1 MRALEYSLRQGL
13 TSVWRHR
20 GSSLLA
26 VVAIA
31 LALVV
36 LGAVLLGNWNV
47 QRWLAS
53 RAAAAELSV
62 YLDDGAT
69 AEARGAIEQTLD
81 ASGVVASRTYV
92 SKSDARA
99 AFRAAVGEL
108 GAIVEALD
116 DNPFPAS
123 IDAKVKPEA
132 GAALAAGG
140 LLSRLAT
147 LPGVAD
153 VRYDREWLARVERTM
168 ASLRTFGAVV
178 GILMAMAAAVTV
190 ATVVRLGLYARREE
204 LEIMTLVGSPLT
216 FIRGPFVA
224 EGVIEGGLGALLSLL
239 LLWTGYMVVAR
250 SGGAGLEG
258 MIDVGTLTFLPP
270 MTALGLVAGG
280 MLVGALGG
288 LAASR
293 HAL

>member
-13 TSVWRHR
+13 MSLWRHR

-36 LGAVLLGNWNV
+36 LGAVLLANWNA

-53 RAAAAELSV
+53 RASSAELSV
-62 YLDDGAT
+62 YLVDGAT
-69 AEARGAIEQTLD
+69 AEARAVIERALDSSGAI
-81 ASGVVASRTYV
+81 VSRTYV
-92 SKSDARA
+92 SKGDARA
-99 AFRAAVGEL
+99 SFRSAVGDL
-108 GAIVEALD
+108 APIVDELD

-123 IDAKVKPEA
+123 IDAKVKAEA
-132 GAALAAGG
+132 GANLAAGG
-140 LLSRLAT
+140 LLSKLEA

-153 VRYDREWLARVERTM
+153 VRYDQQWLAQVERGM
-168 ASLRTFGAVV
+168 GGLRTAGTIV
-178 GILMAMAAAVTV
+178 GILMALAAAVTV

-204 LEIMTLVGSPLT
+204 LEIMTLVGSPLS

-224 EGVIEGGLGALLSLL
+224 EGVVQGGAGAVLSLL
-239 LLWTGYMVVAR
+239 ILWAGFLAVSRGGGSLDGVA
-250 SGGAGLEG
+250 GAG
-258 MIDVGTLTFLPP
+258 TLSFLPLA
-270 MTALGLVAGG
+270 TSAALVAGG
-280 MLVGALGG
+280 MLVGAIGG
-288 LAASR
+288 FVASR